1 MRTKHNDLFQKRG
14 LAFLVQMRRG
24 GLAREEALRWF
35 ETVDREDGTLAL
47 GWLITVISG
56 DFRDNLDEDER
67 LQGAR
72 RAFAR
77 GLDTFVYVPGCKLA
91 NALSGHIK
99 TCIKNELTTLVRSKS
114 RKSQGAGDSEISE
127 RMTGKT
133 VSEGFDRASSIS
145 ELLGDGGQIIRC
157 RVPREYGSVLGHA
170 RRLGSGAARAST
182 PGEGYRRHVL
192 RPAPCEGERTGFVD
206 LRSVG

>member
-56 DFRDNLDEDER
+56 DFRDKLDEDER

-145 ELLGDGGQIIRC
+145 ELLGGGGQISDAEF
-157 RVPREYGSVLGHA
+157 RVNMAGFLETLEDWEVELLELQLQGKDIGVMFCDEL
-170 RRLGSGAARAST
+170 RAK
-182 PGEGYRRHVL
+182 
-192 RPAPCEGERTGFVD
+192 AERWFC
-206 LRSVG
+206 

>member
-56 DFRDNLDEDER
+56 DFRDKLDEDER

-133 VSEGFDRASSIS
+133 VSDGFDRASSIS
-145 ELLGDGGQIIRC
+145 ELLGGGGQISDAEF
-157 RVPREYGSVLGHA
+157 RVNMAGFLETLEDWEVELLELQLQGKDIGVMFCDELRAKA
-170 RRLGSGAARAST
+170 RNWF
-182 PGEGYRRHVL
+182 
-192 RPAPCEGERTGFVD
+192 C
-206 LRSVG
+206 